1 MNDIRRIV
9 IGQLPNGEIKRISDG
24 IAEDA
29 ITDNARPGYKST
41 KIWATL
47 CTPANFGNDAKEKSD
62 SYPHTLIPPKSGSI
76 CRFVTFPPENE
87 YINKVTRED
96 VKNFYKSINSIKL
109 FSAKNLKHPYMHKN
123 NSLDYIYVMKGS
135 IFLILDEDQVQLNQ
149 GDTIVNLGGNHAWS
163 NRTDSVCE
171 LFISSHSGN

>member
-1 MNDIRRIV
+1 MTEIRRIV

-29 ITDNARPGYKST
+29 IIDNARPGYKST

-76 CRFVTFPPENE
+76 CRFVTFPPEND

-96 VKNFYKSINSIKL
+96 VKNFYKSINSIEL

-171 LFISSHSGN
+171 LFISSHSSY

>member
-1 MNDIRRIV
+1 MTDIRRIV

-24 IAEDA
+24 IAED
-29 ITDNARPGYKST
+29 IIIDNARPGYKST

-47 CTPANFGNDAKEKSD
+47 CSPANFGNDAKEESD

-76 CRFVTFPPENE
+76 CRFVTFPLKMSTLTKLQERMSKIFTNPLIQSNSSVPK
-87 YINKVTRED
+87 IQ
-96 VKNFYKSINSIKL
+96 SIHTCTKIIL
-109 FSAKNLKHPYMHKN
+109 
-123 NSLDYIYVMKGS
+123 LDYIYVMKGS

-171 LFISSHSGN
+171 LFISSHSSY

>member
-1 MNDIRRIV
+1 MTDIRRIV
-9 IGQLPNGEIKRISDG
+9 IGQLPNGEIKIISDG
-24 IAEDA
+24 IAEDI

-96 VKNFYKSINSIKL
+96 VKNFYKSINSIEL
-109 FSAKNLKHPYMHKN
+109 FSAKNCALKYDHLLEQV
-123 NSLDYIYVMKGS
+123 SLHVL
-135 IFLILDEDQVQLNQ
+135 FL
-149 GDTIVNLGGNHAWS
+149 T
-163 NRTDSVCE
+163 
-171 LFISSHSGN
+171 F

>member
-1 MNDIRRIV
+1 MTDIRRIV

-24 IAEDA
+24 IAEDI

-47 CTPANFGNDAKEKSD
+47 CSPANFGNDAKEKSD

-76 CRFVTFPPENE
+76 CRFVTIPPENE

-96 VKNFYKSINSIKL
+96 VKNFYKSINSIEL
-109 FSAKNLKHPYMHKN
+109 FSAKNSKHPYMH
-123 NSLDYIYVMKGS
+123 
-135 IFLILDEDQVQLNQ
+135 
-149 GDTIVNLGGNHAWS
+149 
-163 NRTDSVCE
+163 
-171 LFISSHSGN
+171 

>member
-1 MNDIRRIV
+1 MTDIRRIV

-47 CTPANFGNDAKEKSD
+47 RTPANFGNDAKEESD

-76 CRFVTFPPENE
+76 CRFVTIPLKMSTLTKLQERMSKIFTNPL
-87 YINKVTRED
+87 IQ
-96 VKNFYKSINSIKL
+96 SNSSMPKI
-109 FSAKNLKHPYMHKN
+109 
-123 NSLDYIYVMKGS
+123 
-135 IFLILDEDQVQLNQ
+135 
-149 GDTIVNLGGNHAWS
+149 
-163 NRTDSVCE
+163 
-171 LFISSHSGN
+171 

>member
-1 MNDIRRIV
+1 MTDIRRIV

-29 ITDNARPGYKST
+29 IIDNARPGYKST

-96 VKNFYKSINSIKL
+96 VKNFYKSINSIEL

-171 LFISSHSGN
+171 LFISSHSSY

>member
-1 MNDIRRIV
+1 MTDIRRIV

-29 ITDNARPGYKST
+29 IIDNARPGYKST

-87 YINKVTRED
+87 YINKVSRED
-96 VKNFYKSINSIKL
+96 VKNFYKSINSIEL

-171 LFISSHSGN
+171 LFISSHSSY

>member
-1 MNDIRRIV
+1 MTDIRRIV

-29 ITDNARPGYKST
+29 IIDNARPGYKST

-76 CRFVTFPPENE
+76 CRFVTFPPEKE

-96 VKNFYKSINSIKL
+96 VKNFYKSINSIEL

-171 LFISSHSGN
+171 LFISSHSSY

>member
-1 MNDIRRIV
+1 MTDIRRIV

-76 CRFVTFPPENE
+76 CRFVTIPPENE

-96 VKNFYKSINSIKL
+96 VKNFYKSINSIGL

-149 GDTIVNLGGNHAWS
+149 GDTIVNHGGNHAWS

-171 LFISSHSGN
+171 LFISSHSSY